1 MILDQSIIRQI
12 HLVDDRLSNDITR
25 LASVSRLK
33 ILSVETGHYDSNTQI
48 ERLQDALQQLRSVV
62 DRFVQVVG
70 KSHDNNI
77 NNYSTNVVDL
87 KVLTDIIGSLPP
99 VTIETLQG
107 LENGNDSDDDSNDIN
122 IVLTQAIVSYTLIL
136 CYYTVITESLV
147 RLPSV
152 RDTEQYFASVST
164 SLQNKL
170 LYFLQ
175 TSATRLLSLVKYAFG
190 KLKSSTPQGSEFIPF
205 AKVSVYRDLPRLEQ
219 LLRDIPVKLRQLYE
233 TDIQP
238 RINRLIML
246 QKFQFVGLPR
256 WKKNT
261 NFLIFGVPR
270 LLMDNEVQTKYNYVS
285 ERSKFFVRQFGELLS
300 TFPIEGDNSITA
312 GFRSLQQFFI
322 GLDQLDTTRPV
333 TLYDIV
339 LQTRLLVEGVNPI
352 QQVALEKPG
361 FLVRYWPLGL
371 LLVSRGPGLLSQLWS
386 SRYIILEFF
395 DKNVWQF
402 LRGLVFNWVW
412 TPLKD
417 IWATVRH
424 DEGSQIAM
432 MSSGM
437 LDTEMESLCRMMTR
451 FLNENAGPNG
461 TITQMEVL
469 SHIKH
474 GDLDEFMKI
483 YEGEIHNPIKNILT
497 GRLITSLLIQVQKTK
512 VDGSLALN
520 GIDQMLK
527 SQQLVF
533 AFVALSPATLLLY
546 LLVSSLLRFVKMG
559 TIWSSVSAYKLK
571 LACSLNN
578 VERILNYG
586 DLEAEQ
592 LDLKYLNQGLLIM
605 ESSNLS
611 TYGNVVIPKNRREE
625 WNRDIEELVNVH
637 FSNSAKLNVINR
649 VYHVYGKYF

>member
-1 MILDQSIIRQI
+1 MDP
-12 HLVDDRLSNDITR
+12 VYCLSC
-25 LASVSRLK
+25 
-33 ILSVETGHYDSNTQI
+33 G
-48 ERLQDALQQLRSVV
+48 
-62 DRFVQVVG
+62 
-70 KSHDNNI
+70 
-77 NNYSTNVVDL
+77 
-87 KVLTDIIGSLPP
+87 TD
-99 VTIETLQG
+99 
-107 LENGNDSDDDSNDIN
+107 
-122 IVLTQAIVSYTLIL
+122 
-136 CYYTVITESLV
+136 
-147 RLPSV
+147 
-152 RDTEQYFASVST
+152 
-164 SLQNKL
+164 
-170 LYFLQ
+170 
-175 TSATRLLSLVKYAFG
+175 
-190 KLKSSTPQGSEFIPF
+190 
-205 AKVSVYRDLPRLEQ
+205 
-219 LLRDIPVKLRQLYE
+219 
-233 TDIQP
+233 
-238 RINRLIML
+238 
-246 QKFQFVGLPR
+246 
-256 WKKNT
+256 
-261 NFLIFGVPR
+261 
-270 LLMDNEVQTKYNYVS
+270 
-285 ERSKFFVRQFGELLS
+285 
-300 TFPIEGDNSITA
+300 
-312 GFRSLQQFFI
+312 
-322 GLDQLDTTRPV
+322 
-333 TLYDIV
+333 
-339 LQTRLLVEGVNPI
+339 
-352 QQVALEKPG
+352 
-361 FLVRYWPLGL
+361 
-371 LLVSRGPGLLSQLWS
+371 
-386 SRYIILEFF
+386 RYIILEFF

-461 TITQMEVL
+461 TITQMEVM

-586 DLEAEQ
+586 DLEADQ

-611 TYGNVVIPKNRREE
+611 TYGNVVIPNNRRGE

-649 VYHVYGKYF
+649 IYHVYGKYF